1 MIAAIVVWALK
12 HLSLSEKD
20 RLVLLTGVMHSI
32 NTVPLHAIITVDE
45 NRHILV
51 QGKPL
56 NVDQLLT
63 LQESAV
69 SVLNSQARN
78 LIHEQV
84 RFAAIDQGFLKSDD
98 PKTQL
103 FYKAALWFAQ
113 EETTLLKQLAGAS
126 DPTR

>member
-1 MIAAIVVWALK
+1 MILRFVAWILK
-12 HLSLSEKD
+12 YKSWSEQD
-20 RLVLLTGVMHSI
+20 RLVLLTKVMHSLDA
-32 NTVPLHAIITVDE
+32 VPLHAIITVDE
-45 NRHILV
+45 NQRILI
-51 QGKPL
+51 QGKL
-56 NVDQLLT
+56 ATVEQLIA
-63 LQESAV
+63 LQESAT

-78 LIHEQV
+78 LIREQV

-113 EETTLLKQLAGAS
+113 EETELLQRMAGIP

>member
-1 MIAAIVVWALK
+1 MIVRIIAWFLERK
-12 HLSLSEKD
+12 NLSEQD
-20 RLVLLTGVMHSI
+20 RLALLTRVMHSLEA
-32 NTVPLHAIITVDE
+32 VPLHAIITVDE
-45 NRHILV
+45 SQRILI
-51 QGKPL
+51 QGRL
-56 NVDQLLT
+56 ATVEQLVS
-63 LQESAV
+63 LQESAT

-103 FYKAALWFAQ
+103 FFKAALWFAQ
-113 EETTLLKQLAGAS
+113 EESTLLKQLAGLP